1 MIAFIGY
8 ATIAGAFLWV
18 CWQVAGAYAEYQER
32 GEVLED
38 QSELIDSLSR
48 EVHDLQQ
55 ANTLLAADNREQRR
69 EIYQTRHINKQLRQ
83 EVKDVSAATEPSK
96 N

>member
-8 ATIAGAFLWV
+8 AAIAAAFVWL
-18 CWQVAGAYAEYQER
+18 CWQVAGAYTDYQHR
-32 GEVLED
+32 GDVLEEQD
-38 QSELIDSLSR
+38 ELIDSLTD
-48 EVHDLQQ
+48 EVQALEE

-69 EIYQTRHINKQLRQ
+69 EIYQTRQINSQLRQ
-83 EVKDVSAATEPSK
+83 EVEDVNAAMNPTR